1 MPQLDLGISFLE
13 FVVNAFCFWSLYI
26 FKAKKVLPLLNKTL
40 KLRKYKL
47 KIIIEKMNSFENNF
61 VFIKN
66 NDKIKKEDINLFYN
80 KLFEELKKKK
90 NLINLVFISKYYNLF
105 INNNL
110 NINNNYLKNF
120 IYKNNIIKK

>member
-1 MPQLDLGISFLE
+1 
-13 FVVNAFCFWSLYI
+13 
-26 FKAKKVLPLLNKTL
+26 
-40 KLRKYKL
+40 
-47 KIIIEKMNSFENNF
+47 MNSFENNF